1 MKIKINREIRDYTE
15 SAFFDMPLRQYV
27 FAAATCA
34 VTVAFAMAPP
44 FLPMRHL
51 LVWSFKNSDLKLTS

>member
-1 MKIKINREIRDYTE
+1 MKIKINREIHDYTE

-27 FAAATCA
+27 FAAATCD
-34 VTVAFAMAPP
+34 VTAAFGTTPP